1 MNKRMNIREFNNA
14 DPLKK
19 NERDRS
25 NFIRELVQS
34 QHNKPVQA
42 YTTHILAPPKRIV
55 QFWDDLD
62 RLPPDVEECM
72 ASWKI
77 L

>member
-1 MNKRMNIREFNNA
+1 MNNRMNIRKSNDT

-25 NFIRELVQS
+25 NFVRELVQS

-42 YTTHILAPPKRIV
+42 SATHIVPPPKRIV
-55 QFWDDLD
+55 Q
-62 RLPPDVEECM
+62 
-72 ASWKI
+72 
-77 L
+77 